1 MTFFCPESR
10 KYFRRPAFLCKTGT
24 VAGKRAGGPVKG
36 TPLPRSPHQT
46 GFCVSIAGN
55 KWFDVRSLRQTIFSC
70 FSFYGGKYIGEEY
83 LFGKKNRLNGTAKE
97 KLSEEKRLFWGK
109 TTKNLKKVGSCAI
122 IIKLHILILRRRAC
136 YVKKRRNLHFLCSGK
151 NV

>member
-1 MTFFCPESR
+1 M
-10 KYFRRPAFLCKTGT
+10 CKTGT
-24 VAGKRAGGPVKG
+24 AAGKRAGGPVKG

-83 LFGKKNRLNGTAKE
+83 LFEKKNRLNGTAKA
-97 KLSEEKRLFWGK
+97 KLSEGGK
-109 TTKNLKKVGSCAI
+109 TLIFGENDKKLEKSRQ
-122 IIKLHILILRRRAC
+122 LC
-136 YVKKRRNLHFLCSGK
+136 YNY
-151 NV
+151 